1 MKEGEGWRLGWDDA
15 APGYKGLLGGANWA
29 LELTADEFQDFC
41 RLARQ
46 LADTLCAMATELMA
60 EERITCEAE
69 SDLIWLE
76 AEGFPKTYTLRF
88 ILTTGRQCEGQ
99 WEESATRELIT
110 ALGQLTLF

>member
-1 MKEGEGWRLGWDDA
+1 MKEGAGWRIGWDDTA
-15 APGYKGLLGGANWA
+15 SCYKGLLGGATWA

-46 LADTLCAMATELMA
+46 LADTLRAMAPELMA

-69 SDLIWLE
+69 SDGIWLE
-76 AEGFPKTYTLRF
+76 VEGFPEAYTLRF
-88 ILTTGRQCEGQ
+88 ILTTGRQGEGQ
-99 WEESATRELIT
+99 WDAAATREVIM